1 MIFSGIS
8 NRGLFREGY
17 MAKTKRVET
26 SKTDDMSI
34 MMDKKQVKS
43 EKNTNLKT
51 NRKTLS
57 ARNP

>member
-8 NRGLFREGY
+8 NRGLFREAY

-26 SKTDDMSI
+26 SKTEDISI
-34 MMDKKQVKS
+34 IMDKKQAKS
-43 EKNTNLKT
+43 EKNTN
-51 NRKTLS
+51 RKTFS